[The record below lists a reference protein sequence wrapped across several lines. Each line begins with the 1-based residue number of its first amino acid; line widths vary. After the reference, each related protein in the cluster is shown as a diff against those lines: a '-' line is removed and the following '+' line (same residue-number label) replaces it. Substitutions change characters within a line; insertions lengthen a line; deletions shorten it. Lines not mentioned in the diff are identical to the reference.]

1 MSSMLLY
8 IVEAFWVTLINFS
21 NAGIFNNAFIFRHRL
36 DALFKTSQ
44 TKKLTLA
51 VRNTISSQV
60 IDPNTKPWLI
70 TYASQTGVAEQLAWR
85 TATSLQEAQQA
96 TIVKPLQ
103 QLTESEL
110 QQAELVLFVV
120 STYGTGE
127 APDLATSFS
136 KR

>member
-1 MSSMLLY
+1 M
-8 IVEAFWVTLINFS
+8 
-21 NAGIFNNAFIFRHRL
+21 
-36 DALFKTSQ
+36 
-44 TKKLTLA
+44 
-51 VRNTISSQV
+51 
-60 IDPNTKPWLI
+60 
-70 TYASQTGVAEQLAWR
+70 AEQLAWR
-85 TATSLQEAQQA
+85 TATCLQEAQQA

-103 QLTESEL
+103 QLTEREL

>member
-1 MSSMLLY
+1 
-8 IVEAFWVTLINFS
+8 
-21 NAGIFNNAFIFRHRL
+21 
-36 DALFKTSQ
+36 
-44 TKKLTLA
+44 
-51 VRNTISSQV
+51 
-60 IDPNTKPWLI
+60 
-70 TYASQTGVAEQLAWR
+70 
-85 TATSLQEAQQA
+85 ATSLQEAQQA

-136 KR
+136 KKMMKQSLDLSSMQFAVLALGSKEYPESFCSFGH